1 MFLRWSRPVGLILGA
16 VGILSWEVCF
26 GQDEEFFRPLPD
38 EPTETANA
46 DKERP
51 AEKSPGDRAG
61 EKIQHGKYLVEAVAL
76 CGECH
81 TPRNE
86 RGELLRD
93 KWLQGGFVPG
103 LSAENAGSLAR
114 TAPPVAGL
122 PEGWSQAD
130 MVQFLETGMTPA
142 GKYPQLPM
150 PPYRMS
156 HADALAITLYLEGL
170 KSNPAAPPS
179 GAQPGQP

>member
-1 MFLRWSRPVGLILGA
+1 MLLRWTRRVGLIAGTIA
-16 VGILSWEVCF
+16 ILSWEAGF
-26 GQDEEFFRPLPD
+26 AQDEDFLRQLPE
-38 EPTETANA
+38 EPAETASA
-46 DKERP
+46 EKERP
-51 AEKSPGDRAG
+51 AEKGPGDRAG
-61 EKIQHGKYLVEAVAL
+61 ERIQHGKYLVEAVAL

-86 RGELLRD
+86 RGDLLRE
-93 KWLQGGFVPG
+93 KWLQGGSVPG
-103 LSAENAGSLAR
+103 LGAANSGALVRES
-114 TAPPVAGL
+114 PPIAGL

-142 GKYPQLPM
+142 GKYPRLPM

-170 KSNPAAPPS
+170 KSKPPAPPS
-179 GAQPGQP
+179 GGPP

>member
-1 MFLRWSRPVGLILGA
+1 MWLRRMRRIGLVVGTIALF
-16 VGILSWEVCF
+16 SWEASL
-26 GQDEEFFRPLPD
+26 GQDEDFLRHLPD
-38 EPTETANA
+38 EPMEAAPTE
-46 DKERP
+46 KEQA
-51 AEKSPGDRAG
+51 AEKGPGDRAG
-61 EKIQHGKYLVEAVAL
+61 ERIQHGKYLVEAVAL

-93 KWLQGGFVPG
+93 KWLQGGLVPG
-103 LSAENAGSLAR
+103 LGAEPPGALVR
-114 TAPPVAGL
+114 EAPLIAGL
-122 PEGWSQAD
+122 PDGWNQAD

-142 GKYPQLPM
+142 GKYPRLPM

-170 KSNPAAPPS
+170 KSKPAGGSP
-179 GAQPGQP
+179 

>member
-1 MFLRWSRPVGLILGA
+1 M
-16 VGILSWEVCF
+16 ILSWPRRVGLLVTAIGLLSWRACF
-26 GQDEEFFRPLPD
+26 GQDEEFLRQVPE
-38 EPTETANA
+38 EPMETNPAER
-46 DKERP
+46 ERP
-51 AEKSPGDRAG
+51 AEKGPGDRTG
-61 EKIQHGKYLVEAVAL
+61 ERIQHGKYLVEALAL

-86 RGELLRD
+86 RGDLLRN

-103 LSAENAGSLAR
+103 LSPESPGSLVR
-114 TAPPVAGL
+114 EAPPIAGL

-130 MVQFLETGMTPA
+130 MVQFLETGMTPT
-142 GKYPQLPM
+142 GKYPRLPM

-170 KSNPAAPPS
+170 KNKQGVPS
-179 GAQPGQP
+179 TGDQP

>member
-1 MFLRWSRPVGLILGA
+1 MVLRRSLRLGLILGA
-16 VGILSWEVCF
+16 VGILSWEAAVA
-26 GQDEEFFRPLPD
+26 QDEEFLRQLPE
-38 EPTETANA
+38 EPAEPANVE
-46 DKERP
+46 KERP
-51 AEKSPGDRAG
+51 GEKGPGDRTG
-61 EKIQHGKYLVEAVAL
+61 ERIQHGKYLVEAVAL

-93 KWLQGGFVPG
+93 KWLQGGVVPG
-103 LSAENAGSLAR
+103 LNAENAGSLALN
-114 TAPPVAGL
+114 APPIAGL

-142 GKYPQLPM
+142 GKYSRPPM

-156 HADALAITLYLEGL
+156 HADALAITLYLQGL
-170 KSNPAAPPS
+170 KSNQPAPQAAAPP
-179 GAQPGQP
+179 

>member
-1 MFLRWSRPVGLILGA
+1 MFLRWSLHVGLIATTIGLFCGR
-16 VGILSWEVCF
+16 SCF
-26 GQDEEFFRPLPD
+26 GQDEEFLRQLPD
-38 EPTETANA
+38 EPMETATA
-46 DKERP
+46 EKERP
-51 AEKSPGDRAG
+51 AEKGPGERTG
-61 EKIQHGKYLVEAVAL
+61 ERIQHGKYLVEAVAL
-76 CGECH
+76 CSECH

-103 LSAENAGSLAR
+103 LGTESIGSLVR
-114 TAPPVAGL
+114 EAPPIAGL

-130 MVQFLETGMTPA
+130 MVQFLETGMNPA
-142 GKYPQLPM
+142 GKYPRLPM

-170 KSNPAAPPS
+170 KSKRAAPEPS
-179 GAQPGQP
+179 GPP